1 MTLRCAIDQYVTFRQ
16 TLGERCS
23 VNGGVL
29 RSLCRTLGENVG
41 LEDVSANAVNVF
53 LAGTGKLTSSWH
65 VKYNALLGFYR
76 YALSRNLITKSPLPV
91 VVPKRPP
98 AFNPYIY
105 SQDEIRRL
113 VALTA
118 SYQRNRSQM
127 DPFAVRTILLVMYG
141 AALRTSEALSLT
153 PGDVSLP
160 DALLTIRDS
169 KFFKSRFVP
178 IGPTLAAAMAEYVRE
193 HRKAR
198 DESTAPFFAMRNGRP
213 INISTLENSFQRLR
227 EYAGIHRSGGARY
240 QPRLHDLRHSYAVH
254 RLTSWYREGKDVQ
267 KLLPQLSVYL
277 GHTYLA
283 ATQTYLT
290 MTPELLHEASV
301 RFERYVCKEDR
312 A

>member
-16 TLGERCS
+16 TLGERCL
-23 VNGGVL
+23 VNGGIL
-29 RSLCRTLGENVG
+29 RSLCRTLGETVAIG
-41 LEDVSANAVNVF
+41 DVSADAVNVF
-53 LAGTGKLTSSWH
+53 LAGTGELTSSWH

-76 YALSRNLITKSPLPV
+76 YALSRNLVDKSPLPV
-91 VVPKRPP
+91 IVPKRPP

-118 SYQRNRSQM
+118 SYQRNRSAM
-127 DPFAVRTILLVMYG
+127 DPFAVRTVLLVMYG

-153 PGDVSLP
+153 LGDVNLP
-160 DALLTIRDS
+160 DAVLTIRNS
-169 KFFKSRFVP
+169 KFFKSRVVP
-178 IGPTLAAAMAEYVRE
+178 IGPKLVAAMADYARA
-193 HRKAR
+193 HRNGAE
-198 DESTAPFFAMRNGRP
+198 ESNTPFFVMRNGRP

-227 EYAGIHRSGGARY
+227 EHAGICRADGARY
-240 QPRLHDLRHSYAVH
+240 QPRLHDLRHSSAVH
-254 RLTSWYREGKDVQ
+254 RLTSWYREGKNVQ
-267 KLLPQLSVYL
+267 QLLPQLSVYL

-290 MTPELLHEASV
+290 MTPELLHQASV
-301 RFERYVCKEDR
+301 RFERYVCEGGR

>member
-1 MTLRCAIDQYVTFRQ
+1 MRLRCAIDQYVTFRQ
-16 TLGERCS
+16 TLGERCL

-29 RSLCRTLGENVG
+29 RSLSRTLGENAE

-53 LAGTGKLTSSWH
+53 LAGTGELTSSWH

-76 YALSRNLITKSPLPV
+76 YALSRNLVDKSPLPV

-105 SQDEIRRL
+105 SSDEIRRL
-113 VALTA
+113 IELTA

-127 DPFAVRTILLVMYG
+127 DPFAVRAVLLAMYV

-153 PGDVSLP
+153 LGDVNLP
-160 DALLTIRDS
+160 DALLTVRDS
-169 KFFKSRFVP
+169 KFFKSRLVP
-178 IGPTLAAAMAEYVRE
+178 IGPKLTGALGEYART
-193 HRKAR
+193 HRSAP
-198 DESTAPFFAMRNGRP
+198 EQSTAPFFAMRNGRP

-227 EYAGIHRSGGARY
+227 ELAGIRRPGGARH
-240 QPRLHDLRHSYAVH
+240 QPRLHDLRHSSAVH
-254 RLTSWYREGKDVQ
+254 RLTSWYRQSKNVQ

-283 ATQTYLT
+283 ATQVYLT

-301 RFERYVCKEDR
+301 RFERYVCEGDR

>member
-16 TLGERCS
+16 TLGERCL
-23 VNGGVL
+23 VNGGIL
-29 RSLCRTLGENVG
+29 RSLCRTLGETVAIG
-41 LEDVSANAVNVF
+41 DVSADAVNVF
-53 LAGTGKLTSSWH
+53 LAGTGELTSSWH

-76 YALSRNLITKSPLPV
+76 YALSRNLVDKSPLPV
-91 VVPKRPP
+91 IVPKRPP

-118 SYQRNRSQM
+118 SYQRNRSAM
-127 DPFAVRTILLVMYG
+127 DPFAVRTVLLVMYG

-153 PGDVSLP
+153 LGDVNLP
-160 DALLTIRDS
+160 DAVLTIRNS
-169 KFFKSRFVP
+169 KFFKSRVVP
-178 IGPTLAAAMAEYVRE
+178 IGPKLVAAMADYARA
-193 HRKAR
+193 HRNGAE
-198 DESTAPFFAMRNGRP
+198 ESNTPFFVMRNGRP

-227 EYAGIHRSGGARY
+227 EHAGICRADGARY
-240 QPRLHDLRHSYAVH
+240 QPRLHDLRHSSAV
-254 RLTSWYREGKDVQ
+254 Q
-267 KLLPQLSVYL
+267 QLLPQLSVYL

-290 MTPELLHEASV
+290 MTPELLHQASV
-301 RFERYVCKEDR
+301 RFERYVCEGGR